1 MQRRSFLKKAG
12 LGAVAG
18 SATLAA
24 PAIAQDNPKISWKM
38 TSSYNPSLP
47 PLFTTAQLFVDMVK
61 EASNGNFDIR
71 LYPGG
76 EIVPAFEV
84 MDAVGN
90 GTVQCGQTASYY
102 YYGKDPSFC
111 FDTAVPFGL
120 NTHQMF
126 SWMYEGDGMK
136 LLRELFATRNII
148 NFPLGNTGT
157 QMGGW
162 YRKEI
167 NTVEDLKGLKMR
179 TAGFAG
185 EVLARMGV
193 VPQQIPGG
201 DIYPAL
207 EKGTLDA
214 VEFVG
219 PADDEALGLQKV
231 AKYYYTPGWWEGS
244 AQVSLYV
251 HDEAFEALPKQYQ
264 KLVEIACRAA
274 GTNLGS
280 KYDYA
285 NPGALRRL
293 IADGAV
299 LKTFPREVMDASF
312 ETANEVYQEFCDRD
326 EMFKR
331 IHDSYME
338 FRDDVVPWYG
348 VAEGAYDNYLRRA
361 LARSEERRV
370 GEEGRDWWLSA

>member
-18 SATLAA
+18 TATLAA

-38 TSSYNPSLP
+38 TSSYGPSLP
-47 PLFTTAQLFVDMVK
+47 PLFSTAQMFVKMIE
-61 EASNGNFDIR
+61 EATGGNFSIR

-84 MDAVGN
+84 MDAVGD
-90 GTVQCGQTASYY
+90 GTVECGQTASYY
-102 YYGKDPSFC
+102 YYGKDPAFC

-120 NTHQMF
+120 NARQMF
-126 SWMYEGDGMK
+126 SWMYEGDGTK
-136 LLRELFATRNII
+136 LMRELFAPRNIVP
-148 NFPLGNTGT
+148 FAFGNTGT

-167 NTVEDLKGLKMR
+167 KTPDDLKGLKMR

-193 VPQQIPGG
+193 IPQQVPPG
-201 DIYPAL
+201 DIYPSL

-219 PADDEALGLQKV
+219 PVDDEALGLQKV

-244 AQVSLYV
+244 AQVSMYV
-251 HDEAFEALPKQYQ
+251 NDKAFNDLPKQYQ
-264 KLVEIACRAA
+264 SLIETACRAA
-274 GTNLGS
+274 GPNLIA
-280 KYDYA
+280 KYDA
-285 NPGALRRL
+285 HNAAALRRL
-293 IADGAV
+293 IASGAE
-299 LKTFPREVMDASF
+299 LKRFSPEVMEASF
-312 ETANEVYQEFCDRD
+312 KASNELYKEFCEKD
-326 EMFKR
+326 EMFKK
-331 IHDSYME
+331 IHDNYMA
-338 FRDDVVPWYG
+338 FRDEVVPWFG
-348 VAEGAYDNYLRRA
+348 VAEGFYDRYLEHA
-361 LARSEERRV
+361 VKNLT
-370 GEEGRDWWLSA
+370 

>member
-18 SATLAA
+18 TATLAA
-24 PAIAQDNPKISWKM
+24 PAIAQDNPKINWKM
-38 TSSYNPSLP
+38 ASSFGPSLP
-47 PLFTTAQLFVDMVK
+47 PLFSTGQLFCKMVE
-61 EASNGNFDIR
+61 EASGGNFNIR

-76 EIVPAFEV
+76 EIVPAFGV

-90 GTVQCGQTASYY
+90 RTVECGQTASYY

-120 NTHQMF
+120 NSRQMF

-136 LLRELFATRNII
+136 LMRELFAPRNII

-167 NTVEDLKGLKMR
+167 KSVDDLKGLKMR

-193 VPQQIPGG
+193 IPQQISAG
-201 DIYPAL
+201 DIYPSL

-219 PADDEALGLQKV
+219 PVDDEALGFQKV
-231 AKYYYTPGWWEGS
+231 AKYYYYPGWWEGS

-251 HDEAFEALPKQYQ
+251 NDGAFEELPKQY
-264 KLVEIACRAA
+264 KSLIETAARAS
-274 GTNLGS
+274 GTNLLS
-280 KYDYA
+280 NYDA
-285 NPGALRRL
+285 NNPAALRRL
-293 IADGAV
+293 IASGAV
-299 LKTFPREVMDASF
+299 LKAFPRDVMDASF
-312 ETANEVYQEFCDRD
+312 EASNTVYKEFCEKDP
-326 EMFKR
+326 MFKK
-331 IHDSYME
+331 IHDNYMD
-338 FRDDVVPWYG
+338 FRDNVVPWFR
-348 VAEGAYDNYLRRA
+348 VAEGSYDNYLGIA
-361 LARSEERRV
+361 LAAQRK
-370 GEEGRDWWLSA
+370 